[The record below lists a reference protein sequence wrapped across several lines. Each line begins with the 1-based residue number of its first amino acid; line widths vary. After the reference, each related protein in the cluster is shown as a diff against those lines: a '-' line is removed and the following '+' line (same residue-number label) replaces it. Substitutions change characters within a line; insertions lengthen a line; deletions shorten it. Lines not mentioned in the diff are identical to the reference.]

1 MRTFLPKRF
10 LQALLTASCGLG
22 MTACFGG
29 LVSDGT
35 NHQPINNAQVEIRN
49 CDGCGTENFTTGV
62 NSGLHGTFI
71 ADVYAGGPYIHQ
83 RGGEEAIEVKT
94 EKAGYHDKVIYKTVK
109 YSSDKTWSHGGK
121 KKRYDNI
128 RVQLFP
134 TILQIP
140 TAMVSTMTK
149 KSHWVPTHGTRDT
162 DGDALPDGWE
172 VHGHNFIDL
181 KPWGRSTP

>member
-1 MRTFLPKRF
+1 MRTSLPKRI
-10 LQALLTASCGLG
+10 LQTLITASCGFG
-22 MTACFGG
+22 MSACFGG

-35 NHQPINNAQVEIRN
+35 NHQALNNAQVEIRN
-49 CDGCGTENFTTGV
+49 CDGCGPETFTTGV

-134 TILQIP
+134 NNIP
-140 TAMVSTMTK
+140 DSDGDGLYDDEEVAL
-149 KSHWVPTHGTRDT
+149 GTDPWNADT

-181 KPWGRSTP
+181 